1 MKKIG
6 ENLKFNEY
14 LQTSLTFQCYCIWL
28 SLHPIIHWIFNFCKF
43 FLTVYS
49 EEVVPEQ
56 VIQPSVKVLGESGD
70 GLVAIEQ
77 VRVGRRRD
85 PEADPTRYRL
95 LRVQRL

>member
-1 MKKIG
+1 M
-6 ENLKFNEY
+6 
-14 LQTSLTFQCYCIWL
+14 YC
-28 SLHPIIHWIFNFCKF
+28 
-43 FLTVYS
+43 

-56 VIQPSVKVLGESGD
+56 VIQPSVKVLGEGGD